1 MLVSSCNSKF
11 ALLCK
16 YFLQL
21 SLKLSFA
28 VIVIWSCILPLHSDT
43 GEDLLSR
50 WDQISVGTKNSISTV
65 KSTEVLEILRGELSA
80 EKEKVVGFAEEQEQ
94 IITELLNQLEAFGP
108 KLTDDEENSSVTNKR
123 LELENRLEVEQQ
135 KLYRVNAFLNEFS
148 QKIKKIDRIIRGRFS
163 EKLFS
168 IGPSPLALSNW
179 QSFGSDLGKF
189 VTSFSIEIKN
199 KISVMSLGTAAG
211 ISIHALF
218 WLSLIHI

>member
-11 ALLCK
+11 SLLCK

-28 VIVIWSCILPLHSDT
+28 VIVMWSCILPLHSDT
-43 GEDLLSR
+43 GGDLLSR

-108 KLTDDEENSSVTNKR
+108 KLINDEENSSESEEGDYPRLSQQIVLDLSSMTRKIAG
-123 LELENRLEVEQQ
+123 LELRE
-135 KLYRVNAFLNEFS
+135 
-148 QKIKKIDRIIRGRFS
+148 G
-163 EKLFS
+163 
-168 IGPSPLALSNW
+168 
-179 QSFGSDLGKF
+179 
-189 VTSFSIEIKN
+189 N
-199 KISVMSLGTAAG
+199 KITKKSNLVHQ
-211 ISIHALF
+211 I
-218 WLSLIHI
+218 

>member
-11 ALLCK
+11 PLLCK

-108 KLTDDEENSSVTNKR
+108 KLINDEENSSVANKR
-123 LELENRLEVEQQ
+123 LELENRLEAEQQ

-168 IGPSPLALSNW
+168 I
-179 QSFGSDLGKF
+179 
-189 VTSFSIEIKN
+189 
-199 KISVMSLGTAAG
+199 
-211 ISIHALF
+211 
-218 WLSLIHI
+218 